1 MKQKVSGLIM
11 TICVGMLTAQAQAD
25 DYPACAASAAQE
37 FAIPV
42 QLFQAMALAE
52 VQGASQYRAEPRN
65 QYGPMGLGY
74 PAIPAMA
81 SGLGVSVESVKEDAC
96 TNYRAAAWWFVNKAG
111 GNQGDM
117 WEAVTK
123 FYYGKPTSANAHATD
138 RVKKVYAKLRESHGE

>member
-1 MKQKVSGLIM
+1 MKGKVSGLIL

-25 DYPACAASAAQE
+25 DFPVCAASAAQE

-42 QLFQAMALAE
+42 KLFQAMALAE
-52 VQGASQYRAEPRN
+52 VQGASPESKHRAEPRN
-65 QYGPMGLGY
+65 QYGPMGLGD

-81 SGLGVSVESVKEDAC
+81 SGLGVSAESVKEDAC

-123 FYYGKPTSANAHATD
+123 FYYGKPTRANAHATD
-138 RVKKVYAKLRESHGE
+138 RVKKIYADL